1 MELRRPSGTRGM
13 GRKKKRARVI
23 GFWKSWQVPLTRR
36 EDVLT
41 DSLGDRYVTGHDND
55 AYMYSTKLKHEV
67 LRLLSE

>member
-1 MELRRPSGTRGM
+1 LDSGKAGKSLSLR
-13 GRKKKRARVI
+13 
-23 GFWKSWQVPLTRR
+23 L
-36 EDVLT
+36 EDMLT